1 MLPENMQL
9 GETETLL
16 VGVTIILL
24 LVALIV
30 LKIKS
35 NKRNF

>member
-1 MLPENMQL
+1 MLPENLQL

-24 LVALIV
+24 LVGLII
-30 LKIKS
+30 LKVKS